1 MRIAVT
7 GAAGRL
13 GRHVVTRALDA
24 GHEVIAIDLPA
35 AVEGQQCADEHVGG
49 VEWRSADVTD
59 LEEVRAALAGAQG
72 VVHLGALIHPRY
84 PEPLVTRTN
93 VDGTHHV
100 LVAAEEHGAAAVCL
114 ASSINAIGGVFSA
127 AARYDAFP
135 VTEGHASYC
144 EDSYS
149 LSKWILEQQSAAFA
163 RRRPEV
169 AFTALRLHA
178 LCHDH
183 AEARERCD
191 DERRRGE
198 LWGWTSLDSAAA
210 ASRLAQHRRAPGH
223 EVCNIVST
231 RTASDTPSEELARRW
246 YPDVPLTGP
255 LRGNAGFY
263 ATEAGRA
270 VLGWDAHDEHPA
282 LSADERAADE
292 RAAHERAGGEPAGG
306 PAPEPP

>member
-1 MRIAVT
+1 MPVRIAVT

-13 GRHVVTRALDA
+13 GRHVVARALRA
-24 GHEVIAIDLPA
+24 GHEVIATDLP
-35 AVEGQQCADEHVGG
+35 GVGG
-49 VEWRSADVTD
+49 ADGQVEWRAADLTD
-59 LEEVRAALAGAQG
+59 PDAARAALAGAQG
-72 VVHLGALIHPRY
+72 VIHLGGLVHPRY
-84 PEPLVTRTN
+84 PEPEVHRVN
-93 VDGTHHV
+93 VNGTYHV
-100 LVAAEEHGAAAVCL
+100 LVAAEEHGLEGVCL

-135 VTEGHASYC
+135 VTEEHASYC

-163 RRRPEV
+163 RRRPEA

-178 LCHDH
+178 LCDDH

-210 ASRLAQHRRAPGH
+210 ACLLALHRRTPGH
-223 EVCNIVST
+223 AVCNIVAT
-231 RTASDTPSEELARRW
+231 RTASATPSEELARRW
-246 YPDVPLTGP
+246 YPDVPLTEP
-255 LRGNAGFY
+255 LPENAGFY

-270 VLGWDAHDEHPA
+270 VLGWNAHDEHPA
-282 LSADERAADE
+282 LSADERADDE
-292 RAAHERAGGEPAGG
+292 RAGG